1 MAIYFYKQYGE
12 LGYLANYSSHGFELD
27 GKYWPTVEHYYQAQK
42 FDDEELK
49 EKIRLAETPKLASA
63 IGRDRNNKLRD
74 NWEDVKR
81 DIMLV
86 GVLAKFRNHPDILQK
101 LIDTGE
107 EEIIENTDIDY
118 YWGCGEKKT
127 GRNEFGKIL
136 VKARTILRKEMEEI
150 K

>member
-12 LGYLANYSSHGFELD
+12 LGYLANYSNHGFELD

-49 EKIRLAETPKLASA
+49 EKIRQAETPKIAST
-63 IGRDRNNKLRD
+63 IGRDRNNKVRE

-86 GVLAKFRNHPDILQK
+86 GVLAKFRSHPDILKK
-101 LIDTGE
+101 LLDTGE
-107 EEIIENTDIDY
+107 QEIVENTDIDY
-118 YWGCGEKKT
+118 YWGCGENKT

-136 VKARTILRKEMEEI
+136 VKAREILKKEMN
-150 K
+150 

>member
-12 LGYLANYSSHGFELD
+12 LGYLANYSDYGFELY
-27 GKYWPTVEHYYQAQK
+27 GKYWPTVEHFYQAQK
-42 FDDEELK
+42 FENEELQ
-49 EKIRLAETPKLASA
+49 EIIRNSKTPKIASQ

-74 NWEDVKR
+74 NWENLKKEV
-81 DIMLV
+81 MLE
-86 GVLAKFRNHPDILQK
+86 GVLAKFRAHKDIMKK
-101 LIDTGE
+101 LIETGD

-118 YWGCGEKKT
+118 YWGCGENKT

-136 VKARTILRKEMEEI
+136 VKAREILKKEY